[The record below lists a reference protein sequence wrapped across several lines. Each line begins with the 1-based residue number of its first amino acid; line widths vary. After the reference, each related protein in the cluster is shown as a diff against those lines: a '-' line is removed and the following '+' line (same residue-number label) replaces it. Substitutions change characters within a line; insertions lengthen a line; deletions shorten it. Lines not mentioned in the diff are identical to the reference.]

1 MTTTKPRT
9 IDDIRLEM
17 AAAATQLVDLA
28 WELAKLETIALV
40 FRCDGISMSDADFS
54 DPEDAEVTTREKRE
68 TSVALFQ
75 EAAEDMQDHANT
87 FIEKFNEKDSHANA
101 GQSAPATP

>member
-1 MTTTKPRT
+1 MATTKPRT

-17 AAAATQLVDLA
+17 AAAATQLVELA
-28 WELAKLETIALV
+28 WELAKGETIALV
-40 FRCDGISMSDADFS
+40 LRCDNLKMSDADFS

-68 TSVALFQ
+68 TAVALFQ

-87 FIEKFNEKDSHANA
+87 FIEKFSERDGSIDPYDGESN
-101 GQSAPATP
+101 